1 MDVRLAHPPVVQ
13 RFRPH
18 RDAGRPVRSA
28 DGSLASRLPVPLV
41 ELDYEETISEF
52 EPTARRLIAACGLD
66 WDPACLEF
74 YRNERPVRTASL
86 TQVRQPIYNG
96 SVARWKNYEPEMEN
110 CLPAFRRIYRRMKE
124 RKSGAAPKLH
134 HHRARLRH
142 AVVRP
147 NG

>member
-1 MDVRLAHPPVVQ
+1 M
-13 RFRPH
+13 
-18 RDAGRPVRSA
+18 
-28 DGSLASRLPVPLV
+28 LPVPLV

-52 EPTARRLIAACGLD
+52 EPRPAVSSRACGLD

-96 SVARWKNYEPEMEN
+96 SVARWKNYEPEWEN

-124 RKSGAAPKLH
+124 RKSRADPEVAPPQGEAPSRGGAT
-134 HHRARLRH
+134 
-142 AVVRP
+142 
-147 NG
+147 